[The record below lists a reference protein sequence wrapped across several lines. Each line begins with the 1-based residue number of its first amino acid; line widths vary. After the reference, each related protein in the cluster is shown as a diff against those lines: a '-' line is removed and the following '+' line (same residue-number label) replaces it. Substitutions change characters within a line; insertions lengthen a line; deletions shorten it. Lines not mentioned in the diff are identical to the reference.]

1 MFETA
6 LYETFFQGPD
16 PGLGNGTDDSGKQ
29 QCCGLWQGHCL
40 GKAVCSAE
48 QRTRT
53 EYFLLRDL
61 VVTEMWLGG
70 HKITWSIKK
79 KCRLDNQLGSNI
91 INIYTSVNDYK
102 INYYNNIYFFL

>member
-1 MFETA
+1 M
-6 LYETFFQGPD
+6 
-16 PGLGNGTDDSGKQ
+16 
-29 QCCGLWQGHCL
+29 
-40 GKAVCSAE
+40 AVERVHSSRRSVLSNIE
-48 QRTRT
+48 QHKK
-53 EYFLLRDL
+53 YFLLRDL
-61 VVTEMWLGG
+61 VVTELWLGG